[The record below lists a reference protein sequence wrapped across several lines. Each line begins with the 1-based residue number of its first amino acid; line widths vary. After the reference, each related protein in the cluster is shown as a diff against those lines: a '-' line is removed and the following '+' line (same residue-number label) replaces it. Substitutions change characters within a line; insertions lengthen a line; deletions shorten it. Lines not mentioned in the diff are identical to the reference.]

1 MATTDDELV
10 VYHSADEFESE
21 WYDTFD
27 VDEEIE
33 NGGANGDGEY
43 VSDDFDG
50 IDSDVC
56 EGGINDGESD
66 GDDGDGESG
75 DGESDDGGD
84 KGSDGDSGSDCDGDG
99 DDVSEGGVPARIARG
114 PSRMLNAYLT
124 KGGCCK
130 DSCLLKYGD
139 LPKIRALTLSRLD
152 KKTRKAVIYGMLA
165 VIRNKCGSRNTFQY
179 RLDWSSPVCR
189 DAFCAI
195 IGTSYR
201 TLKYWMQ
208 QVCSDSDVEP
218 HPHGNCGRA
227 PRHALSRLDKTMVV
241 RFIENYAAIHAL
253 PDPGRLQGTIRD
265 YVLESGK
272 TLKSVYAEYCKAME
286 FLSRNTPG
294 PQQPCP
300 YRLTSQLKR
309 QYTLLNV
316 PPAPPTPPA
325 ARVVKYV
332 SFIRLWRRYC
342 SNIKIQPARSD
353 LCDKCDQMLVTL
365 RHSLSDEQ
373 RKTINDNYNQHLI
386 KAKAFRDAYN
396 ANIEEA
402 EKEWG
407 RKRQKERDQI
417 LGHLESRALMA
428 PFTSQAH
435 LDMQMQYSFDYCQ
448 QVSLP
453 YSSQQR
459 GTFYFRT
466 PRKVQVFGVCCEPLC
481 RQVFF
486 LIDEAEQTG
495 KGAVVVVSL
504 VHAFFHLHG
513 LGERRVT
520 LQADNCVGQNKN
532 TTIMWYLAWRVI
544 TGQHE
549 AIQLN
554 FMLPGHTK
562 FRPDSYFGLFKKY
575 YRRQDHV
582 DDMDDLADCVHL
594 CATAV
599 PGLEVL

>member
-1 MATTDDELV
+1 MATTNDELV
-10 VYHSADEFESE
+10 VYHSADEFE
-21 WYDTFD
+21 WNDTFD

-33 NGGANGDGEY
+33 NGGDGEY
-43 VSDDFDG
+43 GSDDFEG

-56 EGGINDGESD
+56 EDGINDDGESD
-66 GDDGDGESG
+66 GDDN
-75 DGESDDGGD
+75 DGESDDEGRD
-84 KGSDGDSGSDCDGDG
+84 CDSGSDGDATDGDG
-99 DDVSEGGVPARIARG
+99 EDDSDGPGDVPARIARG
-114 PSRMLNAYLT
+114 RCRPRRMLNAYLT
-124 KGGCCK
+124 RGGCCR

-139 LPKIRALTLSRLD
+139 LPKRRALTLSRLD

-179 RLDWSSPVCR
+179 RLDWSSPVCK

-195 IGTSYR
+195 IGISYC
-201 TLKYWMQ
+201 TLKRWQQ

-227 PRHALSRLDKTMVV
+227 PRHALSRLDKTMVA
-241 RFIENYAAIHAL
+241 RFIENYAGIHAL

-286 FLSRNTPG
+286 SLSKTTPA

-300 YRLTSQLKR
+300 YRLTTRLKR

-332 SFIRLWRRYC
+332 SFITLWRRYC

-373 RKTINDNYNQHLI
+373 RKTINDKYKQHLI

-402 EKEWG
+402 EKGWKG
-407 RKRQKERDQI
+407 KRQKERDQI
-417 LGHLESRALMA
+417 LGHLGSRALMA
-428 PFTSQAH
+428 PFTSQALH

-466 PRKVQVFGVCCEPLC
+466 PRKVQVFGVCL
-481 RQVFF
+481 
-486 LIDEAEQTG
+486 
-495 KGAVVVVSL
+495 
-504 VHAFFHLHG
+504 
-513 LGERRVT
+513 
-520 LQADNCVGQNKN
+520 
-532 TTIMWYLAWRVI
+532 
-544 TGQHE
+544 
-549 AIQLN
+549 
-554 FMLPGHTK
+554 
-562 FRPDSYFGLFKKY
+562 
-575 YRRQDHV
+575 
-582 DDMDDLADCVHL
+582 
-594 CATAV
+594 
-599 PGLEVL
+599 

>member
-1 MATTDDELV
+1 M
-10 VYHSADEFESE
+10 
-21 WYDTFD
+21 
-27 VDEEIE
+27 
-33 NGGANGDGEY
+33 
-43 VSDDFDG
+43 
-50 IDSDVC
+50 
-56 EGGINDGESD
+56 
-66 GDDGDGESG
+66 
-75 DGESDDGGD
+75 
-84 KGSDGDSGSDCDGDG
+84 
-99 DDVSEGGVPARIARG
+99 
-114 PSRMLNAYLT
+114 
-124 KGGCCK
+124 
-130 DSCLLKYGD
+130 
-139 LPKIRALTLSRLD
+139 
-152 KKTRKAVIYGMLA
+152 
-165 VIRNKCGSRNTFQY
+165 IRNKSGSRNTFQY

-189 DAFCAI
+189 DAFCAV

-201 TLKYWMQ
+201 TLKRWQQ

-241 RFIENYAAIHAL
+241 RFIENYAGINAL

-286 FLSRNTPG
+286 SLSRSTPA

-373 RKTINDNYNQHLI
+373 RKTINVNYNQHLI
-386 KAKAFRDAYN
+386 KAKSFRDAYN

-417 LGHLESRALMA
+417 LGHLESRALMV
-428 PFTSQAH
+428 PFTSQALH

-486 LIDEAEQTG
+486 LIDEAEQAG

-504 VHAFFHLHG
+504 VHAFFHLQCTWTG
-513 LGERRVT
+513 RE
-520 LQADNCVGQNKN
+520 ACN
-532 TTIMWYLAWRVI
+532 TSGR
-544 TGQHE
+544 
-549 AIQLN
+549 QLCG
-554 FMLPGHTK
+554 PEQEHHH
-562 FRPDSYFGLFKKY
+562 D
-575 YRRQDHV
+575 V
-582 DDMDDLADCVHL
+582 
-594 CATAV
+594 V
-599 PGLEVL
+599 PGLAGDHWTT